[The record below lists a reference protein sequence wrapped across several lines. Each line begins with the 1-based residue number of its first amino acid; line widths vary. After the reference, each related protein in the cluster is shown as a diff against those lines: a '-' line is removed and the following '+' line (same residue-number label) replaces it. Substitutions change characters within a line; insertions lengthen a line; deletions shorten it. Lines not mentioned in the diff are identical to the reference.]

1 MVQVGKKW
9 TVLAASLCM
18 QTILGGVYAWSTLSV
33 WVKKET
39 GINNGQAGLVFSL
52 TILVFTAVMVFSGRL
67 LPRLEPRK
75 TAAIGAF
82 AYGSGFLLASY
93 SHASFMLLLLGIS
106 MLSGIG
112 IGFSYVV
119 PLTVCLKWFPSRKGL
134 ITGLSVGG
142 FGGGAI
148 LLSAVIEEAYLSNL
162 SLSLFLRGYGII
174 AAILLL
180 ACAYLLFVPDEPS
193 STRKKIPHAVYRD
206 SVMMFS
212 SLGMFSGTFAGLLV
226 VGNLSSLVQES
237 GLSEVQAV
245 FAVMLFSVG
254 NASARI
260 IWGFIFDR
268 IGSVSIPLS
277 LLLFSLTTL
286 FFLVGGPSL
295 TLVLVLV
302 GFLGFSF
309 GANFVLYASVIAHAY
324 PLHYFSSLYPLCF
337 LAYGMAG
344 LLGPAIGGALRDLSG
359 SYRLSLMLCLFLVTI
374 SAILLF
380 AKRRSLNGRYK
391 P

>member
-1 MVQVGKKW
+1 
-9 TVLAASLCM
+9 
-18 QTILGGVYAWSTLSV
+18 
-33 WVKKET
+33 
-39 GINNGQAGLVFSL
+39 
-52 TILVFTAVMVFSGRL
+52 
-67 LPRLEPRK
+67 
-75 TAAIGAF
+75 
-82 AYGSGFLLASY
+82 
-93 SHASFMLLLLGIS
+93 
-106 MLSGIG
+106 
-112 IGFSYVV
+112 
-119 PLTVCLKWFPSRKGL
+119 
-134 ITGLSVGG
+134 
-142 FGGGAI
+142 
-148 LLSAVIEEAYLSNL
+148 
-162 SLSLFLRGYGII
+162 
-174 AAILLL
+174 
-180 ACAYLLFVPDEPS
+180 
-193 STRKKIPHAVYRD
+193 
-206 SVMMFS
+206 MMFS

-309 GANFVLYASVIAHAY
+309 GANFVLYAAVIAHAY

-337 LAYGMAG
+337 LACGMAG